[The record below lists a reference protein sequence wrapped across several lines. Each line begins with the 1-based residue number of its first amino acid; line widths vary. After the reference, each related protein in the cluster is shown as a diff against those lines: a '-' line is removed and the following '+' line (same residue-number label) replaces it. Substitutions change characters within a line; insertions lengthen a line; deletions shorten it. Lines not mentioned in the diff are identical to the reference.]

1 MASPTTLTPPPVLDQ
16 RLLERRRHHPR
27 GWIIGAAVV
36 ATVALFAGLTLN
48 WYGMLPWHGPMSGG
62 LDQVGGVTATVATQ
76 AGHKVSYA
84 SMWVYNPSRVAVT
97 LDSVEPVVA
106 NDGLRVVDAWLPAG
120 HPICRRLAARWKGV
134 VPDSCK
140 VPLEGYMIPSH
151 TAIGNGPRLVVELRP
166 LHAGTFTSPGF
177 NLRYHVGPMHYT
189 TTYADG
195 FVLHAS

>member
-1 MASPTTLTPPPVLDQ
+1 MSDAVLPTSDFDNRNAPRLSWSRGFPNHADAATSPRPTSAGTTAPPSA
-16 RLLERRRHHPR
+16 RLS
-27 GWIIGAAVV
+27 IGAAVV

-106 NDGLRVVDAWLPAG
+106 NDGLRVVDAWLPPVTRTAG
-120 HPICRRLAARWKGV
+120 G
-134 VPDSCK
+134 
-140 VPLEGYMIPSH
+140 
-151 TAIGNGPRLVVELRP
+151 
-166 LHAGTFTSPGF
+166 
-177 NLRYHVGPMHYT
+177 
-189 TTYADG
+189 
-195 FVLHAS
+195 